1 MNDDRT
7 KFPSRDDDRET
18 ADIAWRSVS
27 YLTAGLMF
35 YGGLG
40 WLIGL
45 KFGHQQVFMAV
56 GLILGISLALYL
68 TYARVSAMDS
78 PTDRDTTTNDRRT
91 TQ

>member
-1 MNDDRT
+1 MNDDPT
-7 KFPSRDDDRET
+7 KFPNRDDGRET

-27 YLTAGLMF
+27 YLTAGLLF

-40 WLIGL
+40 WLIGR
-45 KFGHQQVFMAV
+45 KFGHQQIFMAI

-68 TYARVSAMDS
+68 TYARVSAMD
-78 PTDRDTTTNDRRT
+78 TTMERDTTTNDRRT